1 MEKSLL
7 GRLGFNGGAAWT
19 RGLWLATL
27 SAALLAGCNYK
38 PVVAPVSGKV
48 LYNGQPLPYGNIV
61 FQPSK
66 GQPAGGAIQAD
77 GSFRLS
83 TFREYDGA
91 IIGPHKVRVSCYAS
105 QRPAAKANKGG
116 GEATLGE
123 SLIPS
128 QYGFADTSGL
138 TADVKA
144 EGNDSFV
151 FELTGPKRTFPQ

>member
-1 MEKSLL
+1 LRRRGFNNCRSYARYWRFAALGVALLL
-7 GRLGFNGGAAWT
+7 G
-19 RGLWLATL
+19 
-27 SAALLAGCNYK
+27 CNAK
-38 PVVAPVSGKV
+38 PAVAPVSGKI
-48 LYNGQPLPYGNIV
+48 LYNGQPLPYGNVV

-66 GQPAGGAIQAD
+66 GQPAGGAIQSD

-91 IIGPHKVRVSCYAS
+91 IVGPHKVRVACYAS
-105 QRPAAKANKGG
+105 QRPSAKANKGG

-128 QYGFADTSGL
+128 QYNFADSSGL
-138 TADVKA
+138 AADIKPG
-144 EGNDSFV
+144 GNDSLV